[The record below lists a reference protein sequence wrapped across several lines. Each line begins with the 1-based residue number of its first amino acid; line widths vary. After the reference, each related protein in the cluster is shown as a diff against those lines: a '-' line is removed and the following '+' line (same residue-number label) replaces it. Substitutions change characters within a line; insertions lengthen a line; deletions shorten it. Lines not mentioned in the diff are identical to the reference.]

1 MMIISRAAH
10 GAARLAGER
19 AMFNKSWRRLRSD
32 ERGMSMVFVS
42 IAFMSLFTATTL
54 AIDVGMFMTARAQAQ
69 NAADAGALAGATAL
83 AFNSFTDRTATGPAV
98 VGAVNTARANQVIG
112 QQPSV
117 LPGDVT
123 FPVDPA
129 TGQSNLVQV
138 TVYRTT
144 ERGNPLSTLIG
155 WVFGVN
161 TADVTATA
169 TAGAIS
175 ANGENCVLPFTV
187 PDRWQ
192 EASGSWTPL
201 SSFDPGDIYVPPTSK
216 TPKPT
221 GYTNADVGLQLV
233 LKPSNGNNV
242 APSMYNAWDLPG
254 SVGGSDYSAN
264 IAACNPNI
272 VKIGDWMSPEN
283 GNMVGP
289 TKQGTDTLLM
299 SDGGAQW
306 NDSCKCVT
314 KSAYDPK
321 PSPRIRIL
329 PLYDPQIYADGKA
342 SGKSNPQLQVVN
354 YAGFFV
360 EDVTGAGQVTGRLM
374 SVTGQ
379 FVASAPISNDGLIKA
394 IMFVK

>member
-1 MMIISRAAH
+1 
-10 GAARLAGER
+10 
-19 AMFNKSWRRLRSD
+19 MFNKSWRRLRSD

-42 IAFMSLFTATTL
+42 ISFMSLFTATTL

-83 AFNSFTDRTATGPAV
+83 GFNSFTDRSATGPAV
-98 VGAVNTARANQVIG
+98 SSAVNTARANQVIG
-112 QQPSV
+112 QPPSV
-117 LPGDVT
+117 LPADVT
-123 FPVDPA
+123 FPVDPT

-138 TVYRTT
+138 TVYRTA

-169 TAGAIS
+169 TAGAIN
-175 ANGENCVLPFTV
+175 ANGMNCVLPFTI
-187 PDRWQ
+187 PDKWK
-192 EASGSWTPL
+192 ESSGSWSPA
-201 SSFDPGDIYVPPTSK
+201 SFFDPGDIYVPPTSK
-216 TPKPT
+216 DPKPT
-221 GYTNADVGLQLV
+221 GYTDADVGLQLI
-233 LKPSNGNNV
+233 LKSSNGNKV

-254 SVGGSDYSAN
+254 STGGDDYRNN

-289 TKQGTDTLLM
+289 TKDGTDTLM
-299 SDGGAQW
+299 GSDSGAQW
-306 NDSCKCVT
+306 SDSCKCVV
-314 KSAYDPK
+314 KSVNDPK

-329 PLYDPQIYADGKA
+329 PLYDPQVYADGKA
-342 SGKSNPQLQVVN
+342 SGKANPQLQVVN
-354 YAGFFV
+354 YAGFFI
-360 EDVTGAGQVTGRLM
+360 EDITGAGDVTGRLV
-374 SVTGQ
+374 SVSGQ
-379 FVASAPISNDGLIKA
+379 FVASAPTSYDGLIKA